1 MIRKRL
7 LYAAFAAQLATAI
20 TGAAPSVASPGQ
32 PATGSVTVIPFTC
45 AVHIHLQTCGH
56 VTVQP
61 GERLYIQL
69 DQHSPLDTAVF
80 CVPRPNGRMTCRQL
94 HSQDD
99 ASTLF
104 GRNNQ
109 NRVIHVPVNVGV
121 GAPDRQTG
129 TVTGHVTIQ

>member
-7 LYAAFAAQLATAI
+7 VYAAFAAQLATAI
-20 TGAAPSVASPGQ
+20 TGATPSLASPGQ
-32 PATGSVTVIPFTC
+32 PATNSASVIPFTC
-45 AVHIHLQTCGH
+45 AVHTHLQTCGH
-56 VTVQP
+56 VTVRP

-69 DQHSPLDTAVF
+69 DHDSPLDTALF
-80 CVPRPNGRMTCRQL
+80 CVPRPNGRTTCRQL

-99 ASTLF
+99 ASTYF

-121 GAPDRQTG
+121 GAPDRHTG
-129 TVTGHVTIQ
+129 TVTGLVSTQ